1 MKKLLSNLV
10 LVTLAI
16 SFVNLAYAEKTLTPS
31 QIIKKSLEA
40 NYYTGNDRST
50 QGKMTI
56 KDKNGNIRVREFKVL
71 RLNEQANV
79 EKPDQENDQNYFVKF
94 SHPNDLSGVV
104 FMVKKHVGASDD
116 RWLYLPKLDLVKR
129 IAAGDKR
136 VSFVGSD
143 VLYEDVSGR
152 HLADDNHELIS
163 ETKNYYIVKSTP
175 IKTNLVEFSY
185 YKSWIHKKTFLALK
199 REYYD
204 ASEKKYRQIKATKVA
219 KINDF
224 PTIMNST
231 VYDYN
236 TGSVTTVSCDDV
248 AFDIGVDNSLYTER
262 YLRNPPTKWFKN

>member
-1 MKKLLSNLV
+1 M
-10 LVTLAI
+10 T
-16 SFVNLAYAEKTLTPS
+16 FVNLADANEPLTAS

-71 RLNEQANV
+71 RLNEQQNE
-79 EKPDQENDQNYFVKF
+79 EKPQQESDQNYFVKF

-104 FMVKKHVGASDD
+104 FMVKKHVGSSDD

-152 HLADDNHELIS
+152 HLADDNHKLTS
-163 ETKNYYIVKSTP
+163 ETKSYYIVKSIP
-175 IKTNLVEFSY
+175 IKTNLVEFKY
-185 YKSWIHKKTFLALK
+185 YNSWIHKTTFLALK

-204 ASEKKYRQIKATKVA
+204 DNDKMYRQIKATKVA
-219 KINDF
+219 KINNF

-231 VYDYN
+231 VHDFN
-236 TGSVTTVSCDDV
+236 TGSVTTVSCGDV
-248 AFDIGVDNSLYTER
+248 AFDVGVDNSLYTER
-262 YLRNPPTKWFKN
+262 YLRNPPTKWFNN